1 MKKRII
7 ITIAMLAAVALL
19 LAAGGCTKKRAGI
32 TPPPSVTIGIAGFY
46 QPTSTAEM
54 LAGYMPEG
62 TPAVDSKIFPQLDS
76 DFEDLLRSGT
86 NRDYYGTDRSYQCIR
101 DSRGSATAAFGFWM
115 NVGKC
120 MNVDLLLVPQ
130 VHAWQE
136 REGGDMGAERPAA
149 VVLDFFLLDVKNQS
163 QLSRSRYDE
172 RQKALAQ
179 NILEVGKFIDRGGK
193 WVTAHEL
200 AREGMKKAIK
210 ELGL

>member
-7 ITIAMLAAVALL
+7 STIVILATITLL
-19 LAAGGCTKKRAGI
+19 MAAGGCAKKRAGI

-46 QPTSTAEM
+46 QPTSTNEM

-62 TPAVDSKIFPQLDS
+62 TPRVDSKIFPQLDS
-76 DFEDLLRSGT
+76 DFEDLLRSST
-86 NRDYYGTDRSYQCIR
+86 SRDYYGTDRSYQCIR
-101 DSRGSATAAFGFWM
+101 DNQGTASAAFAFWM

-136 REGGDMGAERPAA
+136 REGSEMGAELPAA
-149 VVLDFFLLDVKNQS
+149 VVMDFFLLDVKNQS
-163 QLSRSRYDE
+163 LISRSRYDE

-210 ELGL
+210 EMGL